1 MQIKLPFGVRP
12 AFHTS
17 GKANPRVQMGLVSTQ
32 PAKSLYQ
39 NQPVKITS
47 AGVIEP
53 IASAADVV
61 FGIFVGLQYIDT
73 NGMVKE
79 RNQILAGT
87 PLFAN
92 GGSVNNGDAY
102 TAVGSPYLYQD
113 PMMEFAVQANGP
125 MNRNSVG
132 QTFNFD
138 MTTILL
144 ANGVGI
150 SQGLL
155 DNTPVAALAGQF
167 IVTELE
173 NIPGNTWGD
182 NFTIVKV
189 KLNNIL

>member
-1 MQIKLPFGVRP
+1 MQINAPFGIRP

-17 GKANPRVQMGLVSTQ
+17 GQANPRIQMGLVGTQ
-32 PAKSLYQ
+32 PAKSLFQ
-39 NQPVKITS
+39 NTPVKITS

-53 IASAADVV
+53 ISLSSDKV
-61 FGIFVGLQYIDT
+61 FGVFIGLQYIDT

-87 PLFAN
+87 PLFGN
-92 GGSVNNGDAY
+92 GGSINNGSSY

-113 PMMEFAVQANGP
+113 PSMEFAIQANGP
-125 MNRNSVG
+125 MNRNSIG

-138 MTTILL
+138 LTTILT
-144 ANGVGI
+144 ANAVGI
-150 SQGLL
+150 SQGTL
-155 DNTPVAALAGQF
+155 DNTPIAALGGQF

-173 NIPGNTWGD
+173 NIPGNVWGD

-189 KLNNIL
+189 KFNNIL